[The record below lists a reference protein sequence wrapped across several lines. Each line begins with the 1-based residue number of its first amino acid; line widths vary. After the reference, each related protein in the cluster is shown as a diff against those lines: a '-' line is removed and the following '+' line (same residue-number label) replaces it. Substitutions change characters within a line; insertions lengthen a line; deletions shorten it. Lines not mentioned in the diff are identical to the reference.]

1 MKQPKSLQKTLSI
14 GLTLGVTLL
23 WMVAFAGAV
32 LVTQQALNAI
42 FDNTLRETAQ
52 RIMSLAVVEI
62 FNREDEVQAQSIMS
76 LDVHDEHFTYLVRD
90 KSGNILMKSHNAD
103 LTIFDQPRLMGF
115 SSSVTQRFYAAS
127 AVRGTLF
134 IEVAESLAHRR
145 QVIMKTAWA
154 LLWPLI
160 LLIPFC
166 FAGSWFFVRYS
177 LRHVLDYRIAIAS
190 RGSEDLSPIDVRE
203 LPAEVKTIADAVNE
217 MLSRLR
223 RSLERERSFTANSAH
238 ELRTPIATALAQVQR
253 LQQMLPADPILDHV
267 DKIEES
273 LRGLANLS
281 EKLMQLAK
289 AESASLMSAN
299 AHNLVS
305 LLAFIIEEYRR
316 LFSQRVLHLELPDSG
331 VFMSSIDADAFAILV
346 RNLVDN
352 ALKHGA
358 RDQAIDISFSKDGV
372 LRVVNGGRSIPK
384 RELASLRQRFYRS
397 NASVQGSGLGLAI
410 ADALV
415 QGMGA
420 SMTLHSPATGRK
432 EGFEVLVCFSS
443 DVKEG
448 CLT

>member
-1 MKQPKSLQKTLSI
+1 MKQPKSLQKTLSV
-14 GLTLGVTLL
+14 GLTLGVSLL
-23 WMVAFAGAV
+23 WMAAFAGAV
-32 LVTQQALNAI
+32 MVAQQSLNAI

-62 FNREDEVQAQSIMS
+62 LNREDETQAQSIMS
-76 LDVHDEHFTYLVRD
+76 LDVHDEHITYLVRD
-90 KSGNILMKSHNAD
+90 KTGNVLMKSHHVD
-103 LTIFDQPRLMGF
+103 LAVYEKPRSMGF
-115 SSSVTQRFYAAS
+115 SSTEKYRFYAAP
-127 AVRGTLF
+127 AVRETLF
-134 IEVAESLAHRR
+134 IEVAESLQHRR
-145 QVIMKTAWA
+145 QIIMKTAWA

-177 LRHVLDYRIAIAS
+177 LRYVLDYRSAIES
-190 RGSEDLSPIDVRE
+190 RGSADLSPIDTRN
-203 LPAEVKTIADAVNE
+203 LPEEVKTIADAVNE

-267 DKIEES
+267 DKIENS

-289 AESASLMSAN
+289 AESASLKSAS
-299 AHNLVS
+299 AHNLVP
-305 LLAFIIEEYRR
+305 LLVFIIEEYRR
-316 LFSQRVLHLELPDSG
+316 LFSQRVIHLWLPDSG
-331 VFMSSIDADAFAILV
+331 EFMSSVDADAFAILV
-346 RNLVDN
+346 RNLVEN

-358 RDQAIDISFSKDGV
+358 RDQAVDISFSKDGL
-372 LRVVNGGRSIPK
+372 LRVVNGGHIIPK
-384 RELASLRQRFYRS
+384 QELGSLRQRFYRS
-397 NASVQGSGLGLAI
+397 NAGVQGSGLGLAI

-420 SMTLHSPATGRK
+420 SMTLYSPATGRK
-432 EGFEVLVCFSS
+432 DGFEVLVRFSP
-443 DVKEG
+443 DVKEAV
-448 CLT
+448 